1 MFLRQWPTEDFGTFM
16 DYFQHH
22 FSLVDNEALILYLEG
37 KVSLIQNAIKALK
50 EPAGITSNMFYPL
63 SLALFG
69 KNDFVADMEKWL
81 LSKKRGRVW
90 KAEPNGK

>member
-22 FSLVDNEALILYLEG
+22 YSLLDNEALYLLQQG
-37 KVSLIQNAIKALK
+37 KVSLIQHAVKPLQ
-50 EPAGITSNMFYPL
+50 EPAGITRDMFYPL
-63 SLALFG
+63 SLTLFG

-81 LSKKRGRVW
+81 LSKKRGRV
-90 KAEPNGK
+90 

>member
-37 KVSLIQNAIKALK
+37 KVSLIQNAIKALQ

-63 SLALFG
+63 SLTLFG
-69 KNDFVADMEKWL
+69 KNDFVANMEKWL
-81 LSKKRGRVW
+81 LSKHRSRVRQM
-90 KAEPNGK
+90 ANG